1 MFTVGYGDVVPQNQ
15 YERLVTI
22 SFMIFSTLQLSYTV
36 SAIWNVYS
44 KLNERHDEH
53 VRKMRA
59 INTYMN
65 YMNISTTLRYRIR
78 EYLTF
83 YWKE

>member
-1 MFTVGYGDVVPQNQ
+1 
-15 YERLVTI
+15 
-22 SFMIFSTLQLSYTV
+22 MILSTLQLSYTI

-44 KLNERHDEH
+44 KLNEKHEER

-59 INTYMN
+59 MNSYMK
-65 YMNISTTLRYRIR
+65 YRNISSDLRFKIR

-83 YWKE
+83 YWKQQSVEEDLEVKDIIH

>member
-1 MFTVGYGDVVPQNQ
+1 M

-22 SFMIFSTLQLSYTV
+22 GFMICSTLQLSYTI

-44 KLNERHDEH
+44 KLNEKSEDHI
-53 VRKMRA
+53 RKMRA
-59 INTYMN
+59 INTYMGSV
-65 YMNISTTLRYRIR
+65 NISTQLKYEIR